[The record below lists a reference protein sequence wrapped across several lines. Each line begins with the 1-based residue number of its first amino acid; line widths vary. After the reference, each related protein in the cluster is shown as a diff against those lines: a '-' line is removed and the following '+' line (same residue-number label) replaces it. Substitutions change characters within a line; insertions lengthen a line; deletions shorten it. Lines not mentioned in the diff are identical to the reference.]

1 MIHPFTNHRCFV
13 GWNMVAKG
21 IYLTWNT
28 MIAVYGLVVSFILAL
43 NLTHPQTRKRNI
55 VAALRSNAEGVIMLS
70 VAKFIFWICATVTY
84 LHDPESRCV

>member
-1 MIHPFTNHRCFV
+1 
-13 GWNMVAKG
+13 MVAKG

-55 VAALRSNAEGVIMLS
+55 VAALRSNAEGVIMMA